1 MSVRPLLLR
10 DRWVAGVARLI
21 ATKPHWV
28 APLIFVL
35 LAVLW
40 SHIPRL
46 TFRTDV
52 DDFVVDKDPVRRL
65 GLEAEK
71 AFTRNEHIVIA
82 FETEAVFTPGV
93 LRLLREATD
102 ALRAVEGVEDAISL
116 ARVEDMKGTDDDFV
130 VEPLFDAV
138 PSTEAEAAAV
148 GRRALANPLYLGALI
163 SRDARVTAM
172 IVHLSPEPPAGGR
185 ARVVGDIEKAL
196 APFERDGIRFRTAGW
211 PITNVKMAFFTNAD
225 VRRFVPVT
233 LLLTLATLWWLFRNA
248 RLLFLAGGGILF
260 TLAATLGLAGWC
272 RIPVSMTVVAVVPLV
287 ITLALSDLVHLFT
300 HLDEN
305 AAAGGGR
312 SATLARAMQP
322 ILFPC
327 FLTSLNTA
335 IGFAS
340 LTLTPLPAVRWFG
353 FLAAAGMFLEFM
365 VTFGIVA
372 PALLLFP
379 IEKIYRSA
387 TARRERPIP
396 RLVAFVHGAVR
407 RRPGP
412 ALLVC
417 VALVAVSLFSARRL
431 RVETSPLE
439 FFPPQNV
446 HRQDNEFVRDR
457 LAGVTAIDL
466 LFRAPSPNAFRDPA
480 FLRDLRDVQDRLGA
494 LAGVDKT
501 LSITDFFMEMNEAFH
516 ADDPA
521 FRRLPE
527 TRRMVD
533 QYLLLYGGEDM
544 REYVN
549 DAFDWTRVRLRLR
562 PDGSTSVEAVL
573 EKMRAVLREKE
584 WSGIQWE
591 FVGKMSDLVRS
602 QRVMVNGQVQNI
614 LSAVLG
620 IGVVMALMLRSI
632 PLTLLFLLPNVFP
645 VIINFGV
652 MGGAGIALNTGTALI
667 AASAFGII
675 VDDTVH
681 FFIRYRERR
690 QKGEGIENVLRDVTE
705 EKGEASLSSAL
716 VLSIGFG
723 VLMLSEFEPIFYF
736 GLLNVVIMAVG
747 MVGDMV
753 LLKSLFYVGLSRRAA
768 KPS

>member
-1 MSVRPLLLR
+1 MAVPLFSR
-10 DRWVAGVARLI
+10 DRWVAGAARLI
-21 ATKPHWV
+21 SSKPFWV
-28 APLIFVL
+28 APLVLIL
-35 LAVLW
+35 LAIFW
-40 SHIPRL
+40 ACIPGL

-52 DDFVVDKDPVRRL
+52 DDFVVDKDPIRRL

-82 FETEAVFTPGV
+82 FETEAVFTPAV
-93 LRLLREATD
+93 LRLLRDATD
-102 ALRAVEGVEDAISL
+102 ALRAVDGVEGAISL
-116 ARVEDMKGTDDDFV
+116 AHVEDMKGTNDEFV

-138 PSTEAEAAAV
+138 PTTDAQAAAI
-148 GRRALANPLYLGALI
+148 GRRALANPLYIGALL
-163 SRDARVTAM
+163 SPDARVTAI
-172 IVHLSPEPPAGGR
+172 IVHLSRDVPAGGR
-185 ARVVGDIEKAL
+185 ARVVSDIEKTL
-196 APFERDGIRFRTAGW
+196 APFSKDGVRFHIAGW

-225 VRRFVPVT
+225 VRRFVPIT
-233 LLLTLATLWWLFRNA
+233 LLLTLVTLWWLFRNP

-260 TLAATLGLAGWC
+260 TLSATLGLAGLC

-300 HLDEN
+300 HLDDN
-305 AAAGGGR
+305 AAAGAGTR
-312 SATLARAMQP
+312 SSALSRALQP

-327 FLTSLNTA
+327 FLTSVNTA

-353 FLAAAGMFLEFM
+353 FLAAAGMFFEFL
-365 VTFGIVA
+365 VTFGVVA

-379 IEKIYRSA
+379 IEKIYRPRA
-387 TARRERPIP
+387 LRRERPIP
-396 RLVAFVHGAVR
+396 RLVTFVHGMVQ

-412 ALLVC
+412 ALGVC
-417 VALVAVSLFSARRL
+417 LGLVAVSLFCARRL

-466 LFRAPSPNAFRDPA
+466 LFRASSPNTFRDPS

-521 FRRLPE
+521 FRRL
-527 TRRMVD
+527 TNSRRLVD

-573 EKMRAVLREKE
+573 DKMRGILKEKE
-584 WSGIQWE
+584 WAGIRWE
-591 FVGKMSDLVRS
+591 FVGKMADLVRS

-620 IGVVMALMLRSI
+620 IGVLMALMLRSI
-632 PLTLLFLLPNVFP
+632 PLALMFLIPNVFP

-690 QKGEGIENVLRDVTE
+690 QKGESIENVLHDVTD

-736 GLLNVVIMAVG
+736 GLLNVVILAVG

-753 LLKSLFYVGLSRRAA
+753 LLKSLFYVGLSRRRKA
-768 KPS
+768 P